1 MSLTELFD
9 AHAFQPAPLRS
20 DLHRLH
26 VEFDT
31 LTSTSACEA
40 ALLAAL
46 TSGQRVALVG
56 SSGSGKTS
64 VTEWV
69 LGPLREGVAPI
80 HVPVSIEDPAIATS
94 PSDFARHLVGLV
106 RRWVTD
112 GLPKDSDRAAR
123 VAGKA
128 GRSQRFTVAPSWMGA
143 KVELGYDLKQAVD
156 DDPATAGERIA
167 QARQLLDIIEGN
179 QLRPVLVL
187 DDTDRWLSP
196 SWANSEEVRS
206 GFFRKV
212 VRVIAEELDTAAV
225 IAVHPDY
232 LPDPDYQAAAGFLDA
247 RVEVPHLPDAAAV
260 GRLLARRAQVALGR
274 DDIDDL
280 DDLAGVDGGA
290 ALVTADACA
299 ALFDH
304 YSSSPNVRVAVLQVA
319 HLALTLAV
327 DDESLA
333 IDRAHVHAAIAET
346 GR

>member
-1 MSLTELFD
+1 MSLTELFE
-9 AHAFQPAPLRS
+9 AHAFEPAPRRS
-20 DLHRLH
+20 SLHRLH
-26 VEFDT
+26 VEFDE
-31 LTSTSACEA
+31 LTGSSTCEA

-69 LGPLREGVAPI
+69 LGPMREGVAPI

-94 PSDFARHLVGLV
+94 PSDFARHVVGLV
-106 RRWVTD
+106 RRWVSD
-112 GLPKDSDRAAR
+112 GLPKDSGRSSQVGA
-123 VAGKA
+123 KKSS
-128 GRSQRFTVAPSWMGA
+128 RSQRFTFAPSWMGA
-143 KVELGYDLKQAVD
+143 KVELGYELKQAVD
-156 DDPATAGERIA
+156 DDPVTAGERID

-179 QLRPVLVL
+179 ELRPVLVL
-187 DDTDRWLSP
+187 DDTDRWLSS
-196 SWANSEEVRS
+196 SWANSQEVRS

-212 VRVIAEELDTAAV
+212 VRVIAEEFDTAAV

-260 GRLLARRAQVALGR
+260 GRLLARRAQVALDR
-274 DDIDDL
+274 DE
-280 DDLAGVDGGA
+280 VDG
-290 ALVTADACA
+290 LVTTDACN
-299 ALFDH
+299 ALFSN
-304 YSSSPNVRVAVLQVA
+304 YSTSPNVRVAVLQVA

-327 DDESLA
+327 DDDSA
-333 IDRAHVHAAIAET
+333 SIDQAHVHAAIVET

>member
-1 MSLTELFD
+1 MSLTELYD
-9 AHAFQPAPLRS
+9 AHAFEPAPRRS
-20 DLHRLH
+20 SMHRLH
-26 VEFDT
+26 VEFDALT
-31 LTSTSACEA
+31 GTSTCEA
-40 ALLAAL
+40 ALFAAL

-56 SSGSGKTS
+56 TSGSGKTS

-69 LGPLREGVAPI
+69 LGPMREGVAPI

-106 RRWVTD
+106 RRWVSD
-112 GLPKDSDRAAR
+112 GLPQVSDRASR
-123 VAGKA
+123 VGAKDA

-143 KVELGYDLKQAVD
+143 KVELGYELKQAVD
-156 DDPATAGERIA
+156 DDPTTAGERIA

-196 SWANSEEVRS
+196 SWGNSQEVRS

-225 IAVHPDY
+225 VAVHPDY

-260 GRLLARRAQVALGR
+260 GRLLARRSQVALDR
-274 DDIDDL
+274 DD
-280 DDLAGVDGGA
+280 VDG
-290 ALVTADACA
+290 LVTADACA

-304 YSSSPNVRVAVLQVA
+304 YSSSPNVRVAVLHVA

-327 DDESLA
+327 DDDSDCIGE
-333 IDRAHVHAAIAET
+333 AHVHAAIVET
-346 GR
+346 GH